1 MIAQPGAVYGPGD
14 TSEVAN
20 VIDQVRTGR
29 YRAFLFPEFVVSYV
43 HIDDLA
49 AGLLLV
55 LDRGRL
61 GESYVL
67 GGDTADMRTL
77 VTTTAEVAGRTPPRF
92 TIPAALLKAGI
103 PFGRFVGPLMGFPPN
118 LAELIRTTDGVQ
130 IRMTD
135 AKARREL
142 GYTTRPLR
150 QGVAQTIR

>member
-1 MIAQPGAVYGPGD
+1 MSVYDETKYLAHQAALRRIGQGAPIMIAQPGAVYGPGD

-92 TIPAALLKAGI
+92 TMPAGC
-103 PFGRFVGPLMGFPPN
+103 
-118 LAELIRTTDGVQ
+118 
-130 IRMTD
+130 
-135 AKARREL
+135 
-142 GYTTRPLR
+142 
-150 QGVAQTIR
+150 